1 MVCDQ
6 SPVLKYGAFFF
17 LMLCQNCGYLDVV
30 TNQIL
35 IGHFVI
41 GMGVVEAQ
49 DITGFYA
56 ISSVRWRS

>member
-1 MVCDQ
+1 MICDQ

-17 LMLCQNCGYLDVV
+17 LMLCQNCGYLDVI

-41 GMGVVEAQ
+41 GMGVC
-49 DITGFYA
+49 
-56 ISSVRWRS
+56 